1 MAAQLIDGK
10 AIAAKV
16 RGEVAEEVRAFAGRH
31 GRPPS
36 LVLIRAGHDPASE
49 IYVRGKVKASAEV
62 GLASEEHHLAA
73 DATTAEVLALVQRL
87 NADEKVDGILV
98 QLPLPPGCDEAKIL
112 DAIDP
117 AKDVDGFHLV
127 NEGKLLAG
135 RKDGIRPC
143 TPVGILRLLE
153 EAGCDP
159 AGKHAVVV
167 GRGNIVGKPVAV
179 ILLQADATVTVC
191 HTKTRDLEAEV
202 ARADIVVAAAGS
214 AELVKGAWI
223 KPGAF
228 VIDVGMNRSPEG
240 KLKGD
245 VEFAAAAERAAAI
258 TPVPGGVGPM
268 TIAELLANTVRA
280 ARLRLGEK
288 LS

>member
-16 RGEVAEEVRAFAGRH
+16 RGEVADDVRAFAGRH

-62 GLASEEHHLAA
+62 GLASEELHLAA
-73 DATTAEVLALVQRL
+73 DATTAEVLALVHRL

-143 TPVGILRLLE
+143 TPVGILRLLA

-159 AGKHAVVV
+159 RGKHAVVI

-179 ILLQADATVTVC
+179 MLLQADATVTVC
-191 HTKTRDLEAEV
+191 HTKTADLEAEV

-223 KPGAF
+223 KPGAY

-245 VEFAAAAERAAAI
+245 VEFAAASERAAAI